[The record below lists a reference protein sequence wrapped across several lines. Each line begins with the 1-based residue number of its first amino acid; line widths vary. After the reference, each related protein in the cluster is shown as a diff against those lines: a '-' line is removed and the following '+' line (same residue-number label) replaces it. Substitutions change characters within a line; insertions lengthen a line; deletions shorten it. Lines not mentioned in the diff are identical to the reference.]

1 MAVDF
6 NKDFISQITADGKSR
21 GDALRGSSLVDIIS
35 NRTDISDKVKAA
47 RTQVLSELGASGI
60 TLGDITEE
68 TPAGKQLFNSI
79 IEKGSTNSVN
89 GFIGDFK
96 SILAEVGVTAQGT
109 TNPFRTMLKS
119 SVGEAGYLKAG
130 FSTDVSRLI
139 PLQFPQEVYTES
151 KRIAA
156 GLMADPKT
164 RPAGGRMLMMMMGG
178 YRPSDFK
185 ALKIENIDFN
195 TGLVKG
201 LELKTDAKPGKKSS
215 NVKIG
220 YLPTAQRDI
229 IKSIIGDK
237 TSGLVF
243 EKPSSLDK
251 TIGDALKN
259 SAIPD
264 IEYLQESTGEYVK
277 QPFSAYDWRRVM
289 ETSLSA
295 KGYNDDDL
303 VRKALTW
310 RPPAGNVQKYQA
322 VIDQSGAIEEANA
335 KAFEPYVLLTEG
347 NRTTGPDGKFTL
359 THGQF
364 LSDVGVTQL
373 SPYTQRYTVS
383 ADGVSKLPV
392 HFQDVVQQKSQGV
405 SFSDKTIASAA
416 ITVDPLASDTFVELS
431 KTQMETQ
438 LLEAEAA
445 KRTAQANMPPKPSK
459 STTARE
465 PDMISSA
472 EDLSPDTQKALGS
485 GFDLDAFLGKTKDVV
500 DSVVDK
506 IPPKVIKAIPFLAA
520 PAGYEIAKET
530 ASDMGLPGFLPEIIG
545 AAGAAA
551 EVVSPIAPTDIKDA
565 SIGFSGVIEKGEQER
580 QALLNR
586 ARQSKT
592 TNIDRGPEA
601 APATQPDQGFLSR

>member
-6 NKDFISQITADGKSR
+6 NKDFISQITAEGKSR
-21 GDALRGSSLVDIIS
+21 GDALRDSNLVDIIN

-47 RTQVLSELGASGI
+47 RIQVLNELGASGI

-68 TPAGKQLFNSI
+68 TPAGKQLFNPI
-79 IEKGSTNSVN
+79 IEKGSTNSIN

-96 SILAEVGVTAQGT
+96 SILAEAGVTAQGT
-109 TNPFRTMLKS
+109 TNPFRTMLKKA
-119 SVGEAGYLKAG
+119 VGEAAYLNAG

-151 KRIAA
+151 KRVAA
-156 GLMADPKT
+156 GLMSDPKT
-164 RPAGGRMLMMMMGG
+164 RPAGGRMLLMMMGG

-201 LELKTDAKPGKKSS
+201 LELKTDAKPGKKST

-251 TIGDALKN
+251 IIGDALKT
-259 SAIPD
+259 SAIPE

-277 QPFSAYDWRRVM
+277 QPFTAYDFRRVM

-347 NRTTGPDGKFTL
+347 NRTKGPDGKFTL

-373 SPYTQRYTVS
+373 SPYTQRYVVS
-383 ADGVSKLPV
+383 AEGVSKLPV
-392 HFQDVVQQKSQGV
+392 HFQDIVQQKSQGV
-405 SFSDKTIASAA
+405 SFSDKS
-416 ITVDPLASDTFVELS
+416 ITSVSIDVDPSASDTYIKLS

-445 KRTAQANMPPKPSK
+445 KRTAQENMPPEKPTK
-459 STTARE
+459 SAESAVKEGPSPELEDDLRRNSLNLSDIINNFGKRGAQIIVGAIGLETARQIVTE
-465 PDMISSA
+465 PAAVARDMA
-472 EDLSPDTQKALGS
+472 VEGAL
-485 GFDLDAFLGKTKDVV
+485 
-500 DSVVDK
+500 
-506 IPPKVIKAIPFLAA
+506 LAA
-520 PAGYEIAKET
+520 KAPVAV
-530 ASDMGLPGFLPEIIG
+530 
-545 AAGAAA
+545 AAA
-551 EVVSPIAPTDIKDA
+551 ASMAMEPKQTAIQTLTEEERKNPQFTQNRPEPLADA
-565 SIGFSGVIEKGEQER
+565 EQEAMR
-580 QALLNR
+580 D
-586 ARQSKT
+586 T
-592 TNIDRGPEA
+592 GFVNIDRRPEA
-601 APATQPDQGFLSR
+601 IPINQNQGASFLDNGR

>member
-6 NKDFISQITADGKSR
+6 SKDFISQITAEGKSR
-21 GDALRGSSLVDIIS
+21 GDALRDSNLVDIIN

-47 RTQVLSELGASGI
+47 RTQVLNELGASGI

-79 IEKGSTNSVN
+79 IEKGSTNSIN

-96 SILAEVGVTAQGT
+96 SILAETGVTAQGT
-109 TNPFRTMLKS
+109 TNPFRTMLKKA
-119 SVGEAGYLKAG
+119 VGEAAYLNAG

-151 KRIAA
+151 KRVAA
-156 GLMADPKT
+156 GLMADPET
-164 RPAGGRMLMMMMGG
+164 RPAGGRMLLMMMGG

-201 LELKTDAKPGKKSS
+201 LELKTDAKPGKKST

-259 SAIPD
+259 SAIPE

-277 QPFSAYDWRRVM
+277 QPFTAYDFRRVM

-347 NRTTGPDGKFTL
+347 NRTKSPDGKFTL

-383 ADGVSKLPV
+383 AEGVSKLPV
-392 HFQDVVQQKSQGV
+392 HFQDIVQQKSQGV
-405 SFSDKTIASAA
+405 SFSDKSIASVS
-416 ITVDPLASDTFVELS
+416 IDVDPSASDTYVKLS

-445 KRTAQANMPPKPSK
+445 KIKAQQAVSAADKPLVQDGKIDVNANTAAL
-459 STTARE
+459 E
-465 PDMISSA
+465 D
-472 EDLSPDTQKALGS
+472 DLSSRGLNLNALLEAG
-485 GFDLDAFLGKTKDVV
+485 AELGKKGA
-500 DSVVDK
+500 
-506 IPPKVIKAIPFLAA
+506 KVL
-520 PAGYEIAKET
+520 
-530 ASDMGLPGFLPEIIG
+530 LG
-545 AAGAAA
+545 AAGL
-551 EVVSPIAPTDIKDA
+551 ET
-565 SIGFSGVIEKGEQER
+565 
-580 QALLNR
+580 
-586 ARQSKT
+586 ARQLITEPVATATEIGKEMLLERGLGLGPGAAVGMIMQPTELASGELT
-592 TNIDRGPEA
+592 DEERGFPMEAVRDTGFVDIDRGPEA
-601 APATQPDQGFLSR
+601 APTNQDQGFLSR

>member
-6 NKDFISQITADGKSR
+6 SKDFISQITAEGKSR
-21 GDALRGSSLVDIIS
+21 GDALRDSNLVDIIN
-35 NRTDISDKVKAA
+35 NRTDISDKVKAT
-47 RTQVLSELGASGI
+47 RTQVLNELGASGI

-79 IEKGSTNSVN
+79 IEKGSTNSIN

-119 SVGEAGYLKAG
+119 SVGEAAYLNAG

-151 KRIAA
+151 KRVAA
-156 GLMADPKT
+156 SLMADPKT
-164 RPAGGRMLMMMMGG
+164 RPAGGRMLLMMMGG

-201 LELKTDAKPGKKSS
+201 LELKTDAKPGKKST

-251 TIGDALKN
+251 TIGDALKT
-259 SAIPD
+259 SAIPQ

-277 QPFSAYDWRRVM
+277 QPFTAYDFRRVM

-347 NRTTGPDGKFTL
+347 NRTKGPDGKFTL

-373 SPYTQRYTVS
+373 SPYTQRYAVS
-383 ADGVSKLPV
+383 AEGVSKLPV
-392 HFQDVVQQKSQGV
+392 HFQDIVQQKSQGV
-405 SFSDKTIASAA
+405 SFSDKNIASVS
-416 ITVDPLASDTFVELS
+416 IDVDPSASDTYIKLS

-445 KRTAQANMPPKPSK
+445 RRTAQENMPPEKPTSK
-459 STTARE
+459 EPEYVSNPETKASLDSKGFDAKGMASAILGKVPGPVKRALGPLGVGLTAATAISTTSEVEAATGSKTLAAIAGASEFGPIGYSDVRDLAAARSE
-465 PDMISSA
+465 PDTFGM
-472 EDLSPDTQKALGS
+472 T
-485 GFDLDAFLGKTKDVV
+485 
-500 DSVVDK
+500 
-506 IPPKVIKAIPFLAA
+506 
-520 PAGYEIAKET
+520 PASRI
-530 ASDMGLPGFLPEIIG
+530 
-545 AAGAAA
+545 AA
-551 EVVSPIAPTDIKDA
+551 EQEAGFIDID
-565 SIGFSGVIEKGEQER
+565 S
-580 QALLNR
+580 
-586 ARQSKT
+586 
-592 TNIDRGPEA
+592 GPEA
-601 APATQPDQGFLSR
+601 APVNQDQGASFLDNGR

>member
-6 NKDFISQITADGKSR
+6 NKDFISQITAEGKSR
-21 GDALRGSSLVDIIS
+21 GDALRDSNLVDIIN

-47 RTQVLSELGASGI
+47 RTQVLNELGASGI

-79 IEKGSTNSVN
+79 IEKGSTNSIN

-96 SILAEVGVTAQGT
+96 SILAETGVTAQGT
-109 TNPFRTMLKS
+109 TNPFRTMLKKA
-119 SVGEAGYLKAG
+119 VGEAAYLNAG

-151 KRIAA
+151 KRVAA

-164 RPAGGRMLMMMMGG
+164 RPAGGRMLLMMMGG

-185 ALKIENIDFN
+185 ALKIENIDFD

-201 LELKTDAKPGKKSS
+201 LELKTDAKPGKKST

-259 SAIPD
+259 SAIPE

-277 QPFSAYDWRRVM
+277 QPFTAYDFRRVM

-347 NRTTGPDGKFTL
+347 NRTKSPDGKFTL

-383 ADGVSKLPV
+383 AEGVSKLPV
-392 HFQDVVQQKSQGV
+392 HFQDIVQQKSQGV
-405 SFSDKTIASAA
+405 SFSDKSIASVS
-416 ITVDPLASDTFVELS
+416 IDVDPSASDTYVKLS

-445 KRTAQANMPPKPSK
+445 K
-459 STTARE
+459 
-465 PDMISSA
+465 
-472 EDLSPDTQKALGS
+472 
-485 GFDLDAFLGKTKDVV
+485 
-500 DSVVDK
+500 
-506 IPPKVIKAIPFLAA
+506 IKAQQEVSEAVAAA
-520 PAGYEIAKET
+520 PAVKEGPSPELEDSLRRNNLNLSDIVANFGKKTAKAVGLGMVVET
-530 ASDMGLPGFLPEIIG
+530 ARQFIDEPVATAAELGKEVLLERGLGLGPG
-545 AAGAAA
+545 AAVGMIMQSTELASG
-551 EVVSPIAPTDIKDA
+551 ELTDEER
-565 SIGFSGVIEKGEQER
+565 GFPMEAVRDTGFVD
-580 QALLNR
+580 
-586 ARQSKT
+586 
-592 TNIDRGPEA
+592 IDRSPEA
-601 APATQPDQGFLSR
+601 APTNQDQGFLSR

>member
-109 TNPFRTMLKS
+109 TNPFRTMLKN

-139 PLQFPQEVYTES
+139 PFQFPQEVYTES

-156 GLMADPKT
+156 GLMADPNT

-251 TIGDALKN
+251 TIGDALKS

-264 IEYLQESTGEYVK
+264 IEYLQESTGKYVK
-277 QPFSAYDWRRVM
+277 QPFSAYDWRRIV

-295 KGYNDDDL
+295 KGYSDDDL

-335 KAFEPYVLLTEG
+335 RAFEPYVLLTEG

-392 HFQDVVQQKSQGV
+392 HFQEVVQQKSQGV
-405 SFSDKTIASAA
+405 SFSDKTIASAT

-459 STTARE
+459 LASADADVVPESNPEARANLE
-465 PDMISSA
+465 RKGFDAKSMADGINKYLGKVPG
-472 EDLSPDTQKALGS
+472 PVKKALGP
-485 GFDLDAFLGKTKDVV
+485 LGLGLTAATAASTVTEV
-500 DSVVDK
+500 EAATDS
-506 IPPKVIKAIPFLAA
+506 PTLAA
-520 PAGYEIAKET
+520 IAG
-530 ASDMGLPGFLPEIIG
+530 ASEFGPIG
-545 AAGAAA
+545 YSDVRDIAAGRSEPDTFGTTPASRIAA
-551 EVVSPIAPTDIKDA
+551 EEQA
-565 SIGFSGVIEKGEQER
+565 GFIDLGR
-580 QALLNR
+580 
-586 ARQSKT
+586 
-592 TNIDRGPEA
+592 DRGPEA
-601 APATQPDQGFLSR
+601 APATEQDQGFLTR

>member
-109 TNPFRTMLKS
+109 TNPFRTMLKN

-156 GLMADPKT
+156 GLMADPNT

-251 TIGDALKN
+251 TIGDALKS

-295 KGYNDDDL
+295 KG
-303 VRKALTW
+303 
-310 RPPAGNVQKYQA
+310 
-322 VIDQSGAIEEANA
+322 
-335 KAFEPYVLLTEG
+335 
-347 NRTTGPDGKFTL
+347 
-359 THGQF
+359 
-364 LSDVGVTQL
+364 
-373 SPYTQRYTVS
+373 
-383 ADGVSKLPV
+383 
-392 HFQDVVQQKSQGV
+392 
-405 SFSDKTIASAA
+405 
-416 ITVDPLASDTFVELS
+416 
-431 KTQMETQ
+431 
-438 LLEAEAA
+438 
-445 KRTAQANMPPKPSK
+445 
-459 STTARE
+459 
-465 PDMISSA
+465 
-472 EDLSPDTQKALGS
+472 
-485 GFDLDAFLGKTKDVV
+485 
-500 DSVVDK
+500 
-506 IPPKVIKAIPFLAA
+506 
-520 PAGYEIAKET
+520 
-530 ASDMGLPGFLPEIIG
+530 
-545 AAGAAA
+545 
-551 EVVSPIAPTDIKDA
+551 
-565 SIGFSGVIEKGEQER
+565 
-580 QALLNR
+580 
-586 ARQSKT
+586 
-592 TNIDRGPEA
+592 
-601 APATQPDQGFLSR
+601 

>member
-6 NKDFISQITADGKSR
+6 NKDFISQITAEGKSR
-21 GDALRGSSLVDIIS
+21 GDALRDSNLVDIIN

-47 RTQVLSELGASGI
+47 RIQVLNELGASGI

-79 IEKGSTNSVN
+79 IEKGSTNSIN

-96 SILAEVGVTAQGT
+96 SILAEAGVTAQGT
-109 TNPFRTMLKS
+109 TNPFRTMLKKA
-119 SVGEAGYLKAG
+119 VGEAAYLNAG

-151 KRIAA
+151 KRVAA

-164 RPAGGRMLMMMMGG
+164 RPAGGRMLLMMMGG

-201 LELKTDAKPGKKSS
+201 LELKTDAKPGKKST

-251 TIGDALKN
+251 IIGDALKT
-259 SAIPD
+259 SAIPE

-277 QPFSAYDWRRVM
+277 QPFTAYDFRRVM

-347 NRTTGPDGKFTL
+347 NRTKGPDGKFTL

-373 SPYTQRYTVS
+373 SPYTQRYVVS
-383 ADGVSKLPV
+383 AEGVSKLPV
-392 HFQDVVQQKSQGV
+392 HFQDIVQQKSQGV
-405 SFSDKTIASAA
+405 SFSDKN
-416 ITVDPLASDTFVELS
+416 ITSVSIDVDPSASDTYIKLS

-445 KRTAQANMPPKPSK
+445 KRTAQENMPPEKPTK
-459 STTARE
+459 
-465 PDMISSA
+465 SA
-472 EDLSPDTQKALGS
+472 ESAVKEGPSPELEDSLRRNNLNLGDIIANFGKNLPGPVKKALGP
-485 GFDLDAFLGKTKDVV
+485 LGVGLTAATAISTTSEVKAATGSKT
-500 DSVVDK
+500 
-506 IPPKVIKAIPFLAA
+506 LAA
-520 PAGYEIAKET
+520 I
-530 ASDMGLPGFLPEIIG
+530 
-545 AAGAAA
+545 AGASEFGPIGYSDVRDLAAARSEPDTFGMTPASRIAA
-551 EVVSPIAPTDIKDA
+551 EQEAGFIDID
-565 SIGFSGVIEKGEQER
+565 GR
-580 QALLNR
+580 
-586 ARQSKT
+586 
-592 TNIDRGPEA
+592 PEA
-601 APATQPDQGFLSR
+601 ASINQDQGFLSR